1 MSSEHSSAKDEENQ
15 VTDVEEEDEENN
27 EDDGDDEGKTGF
39 PKIPKKPPK
48 GLSKFKLGGK
58 PPKIPKLPKISKPPK
73 PPKVGMSAPA
83 RKKTMVQGMIDVA
96 LLSSNIG
103 HLRDVLDAGSEH
115 KYYDIS
121 VYLISSSIGLQM
133 LIGIGIAMLP
143 PMKFFENLL
152 STMIYIVL
160 FLNLFITA
168 FALIKK

>member
-1 MSSEHSSAKDEENQ
+1 MYELFWIQILTE
-15 VTDVEEEDEENN
+15 
-27 EDDGDDEGKTGF
+27 
-39 PKIPKKPPK
+39 PKFGLKPPK
-48 GLSKFKLGGK
+48 GMKAPKAPTPPKSPGK
-58 PPKIPKLPKISKPPK
+58 PSMQ
-73 PPKVGMSAPA
+73 GPA

-115 KYYDIS
+115 KYYEVS
-121 VYLISSSIGLQM
+121 VYLISSSIVLQM

-143 PMKFFENLL
+143 PVKFFENLL

>member
-1 MSSEHSSAKDEENQ
+1 MLFLE
-15 VTDVEEEDEENN
+15 
-27 EDDGDDEGKTGF
+27 
-39 PKIPKKPPK
+39 PKFGVKAPKAPKSPALPKKTNMQP
-48 GLSKFKLGGK
+48 
-58 PPKIPKLPKISKPPK
+58 
-73 PPKVGMSAPA
+73 PA

-103 HLRDVLDAGSEH
+103 HLRDVLDAGSDH
-115 KYYDIS
+115 KYYQVS
-121 VYLISSSIGLQM
+121 VYLISGSVILQM

-143 PMKFFENLL
+143 PIKFFENLL

>member
-1 MSSEHSSAKDEENQ
+1 MKA
-15 VTDVEEEDEENN
+15 
-27 EDDGDDEGKTGF
+27 
-39 PKIPKKPPK
+39 PKAPTPPK
-48 GLSKFKLGGK
+48 SPGK
-58 PPKIPKLPKISKPPK
+58 PSMQ
-73 PPKVGMSAPA
+73 GPA

-115 KYYDIS
+115 KYYEVS
-121 VYLISSSIGLQM
+121 VYLISSSIVLQM

-143 PMKFFENLL
+143 PVKFFENLL